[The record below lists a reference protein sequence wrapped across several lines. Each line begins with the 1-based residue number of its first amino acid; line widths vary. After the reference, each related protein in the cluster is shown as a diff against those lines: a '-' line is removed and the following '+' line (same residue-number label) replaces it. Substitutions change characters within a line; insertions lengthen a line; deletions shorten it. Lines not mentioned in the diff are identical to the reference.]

1 MSIILGI
8 NKDHSDSSACL
19 LIEGKLVG
27 AVAEE
32 RLGKRIKHDSS
43 FPRNAIKWL
52 VSAAR
57 IKYSD
62 INIVAVSNNI
72 LSNLPN
78 KIIHSFDFSSFNL
91 FRKIK
96 NKIFNK
102 SSVHQELLKLCLE
115 NNENKNDLKYK
126 IYKVEHH
133 LAHIAS
139 AYYLSKFEDVTA
151 ALSYDGSGDSVS
163 LMLAK
168 CENTNIKILERVY
181 LPKSLGHFYSSICN
195 FIGFDK
201 FGEEYKVMGLSAYGT
216 DKYSDYFNKII
227 GYDDKN
233 CFRQSN
239 IFDYNSINYKESNII
254 KLKKNFFYHKK
265 IEKFSQ
271 EAKDIA
277 KSLQVSFEK
286 VVLKIIDRLYTK
298 VPSKNL
304 VMAGG
309 CAMNGLVNGR
319 IFKESNFKNHFIQ
332 PASTDDGTALGA
344 AYYCWHNLLNKKERF
359 IMKHAFWGPFYNE
372 DIILKAIE
380 EQNLKFRKLIN
391 IDELTQTAARHI
403 ADGKVIGWYQGRSEW
418 GPRALGNRSI
428 LANPANKDMKN
439 IINSKI
445 KKRESFRPFAPSV
458 LDEEVNRFF
467 ECNINSEFMNH
478 IIKFKEEWRETF
490 PSVCHVDS
498 TARLQTVNKENNPLF
513 YRLILELKKI
523 TGYGIILN
531 TSFNENEP
539 IVDTPGQA
547 IDCFLRT
554 DMDVLFLEKFVIYK
568 RFTESL

>member
-19 LIEGKLVG
+19 LIEGKLIG

-43 FPRNAIKWL
+43 FPTNAIKWL
-52 VSAAR
+52 ISTAG

-62 INIVAVSNNI
+62 INIIALSNDVF
-72 LSNLPN
+72 SNLPY
-78 KIIHSFDFSSFNL
+78 KLMHSFDFSSFNL

-96 NKIFNK
+96 NNIFNK
-102 SSVHQELLKLCLE
+102 SSVHQELFKLCLE

-139 AYYLSKFEDVTA
+139 AYYLSRFEDITA
-151 ALSYDGSGDSVS
+151 ALSYDGSGDAVS

-168 CENTNIKILERVY
+168 CENSNIKVLERIY

-201 FGEEYKVMGLSAYGT
+201 FSEEYKVMGLSAYGI
-216 DKYSDYFNKII
+216 DKYSDYFDKII
-227 GYDDKN
+227 GYDEKS
-233 CFRQSN
+233 CLRQKN
-239 IFDYNSINYKESNII
+239 IFDYNSIDYKKNNII
-254 KLKKNFFYHKK
+254 KLKKNFFEGKK

-271 EAKDIA
+271 ESKDIA
-277 KSLQVSFEK
+277 KSLQAVFEK
-286 VVLKIIDRLYTK
+286 TVLKIINRLYKK

-319 IFKESNFKNHFIQ
+319 IFKESFFKNHFIQ

-359 IMKHAFWGPFYNE
+359 IMKHAFWGPSYSE
-372 DIILKAIE
+372 DHILKAIKE
-380 EQNLKFRKLIN
+380 KNLTFKIFTN
-391 IDELTQTAARHI
+391 IDELTQNAAKYI
-403 ADGKVIGWYQGRSEW
+403 AEGNVVGWYQGRSEW
-418 GPRALGNRSI
+418 GARALGNRSI
-428 LANPANKDMKN
+428 LANPAIKDMKN

-445 KKRESFRPFAPSV
+445 KKRESFRPFAPAV
-458 LDEEVNRFF
+458 LDEEVSRFF

-478 IIKFKEEWRETF
+478 IIKFKEEWRKTF
-490 PSVCHVDS
+490 PSVCHVDF
-498 TARLQTVNKENNPLF
+498 TARLQTVSKENNPLF
-513 YRLILELKKI
+513 YKLILELKKI
-523 TGYGIILN
+523 TGFGIILN

-539 IVDTPGQA
+539 IVDTPEQA
-547 IDCFLRT
+547 LDCFLRT
-554 DMDVLFLEKFVIYK
+554 DMDILFLENFVIHK
-568 RFTESL
+568 IEKNQ